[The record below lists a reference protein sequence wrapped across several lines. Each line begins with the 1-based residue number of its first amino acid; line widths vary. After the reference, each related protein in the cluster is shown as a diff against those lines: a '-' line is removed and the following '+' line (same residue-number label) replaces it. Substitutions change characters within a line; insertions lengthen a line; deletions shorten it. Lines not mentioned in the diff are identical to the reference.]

1 MMESRTAAGR
11 QRALAGVVVAVI
23 CGLLLTATAAT
34 ASSPSPAAPSPGA
47 SSGAVTYR
55 VGVMEAVDNLNP
67 FIGYSSTDYL
77 IYHLNYDFLVSWDPK
92 DLLPRPEFAESWS
105 SSPDGKTWTFKIR
118 SGMTWQD
125 GEPATARDVAF
136 TFNYIIDNQLGAYTM
151 YLTYIQT
158 VTAPDETTVVFECSK
173 PKGDILQMSVPI
185 LPEHI
190 WSKVSGKAAATSF
203 TNGPPCVGSG
213 PFQVVEN
220 KQNSY
225 VQLVAN
231 KDYWRGAPHIDELL
245 FETYQNADT
254 MVQDLKAGTL
264 DAAVPV
270 PSAQFKGLAGNG
282 ITTNAATSWQFAQ
295 LSFNC
300 YDSPDS
306 KGNPV
311 LLDPRFRQALW
322 YAFDPAVIASVA
334 YGGYLWPGGT
344 LMPPYSQY
352 QWQPPAELAY
362 TFDPAK
368 AKAMLD
374 AAGYKDANGDGF
386 RETKKGKPLALR
398 LYAPADT
405 PPDITTGKLLAGWFE
420 DVGVKVRLEV
430 LDTAALTS
438 RIWSYSGDTFTPDY
452 DMFTYFWL
460 GGSDP
465 NFILSL
471 LTPGQIGVWSDTS
484 WTDPRYTMLYDEQA
498 TAIDQQTRIGLVQQM
513 QQIAYEASP
522 YLVFGSPQLLQAYN
536 TAKWEGYVKAPG
548 NNPDYNGDAIYYADV
563 IDSYLELRP
572 VAAAPTSGGSSGT
585 LVYAVIAVA
594 AIVVIVIAVVVLR
607 RRRRAEYEA
616 GE

>member
-1 MMESRTAAGR
+1 MMESKTAAR
-11 QRALAGVVVAVI
+11 RSRALAGVVVAVI
-23 CGLLLTATAAT
+23 CGLLLTAGAAA
-34 ASSPSPAAPSPGA
+34 ASSPSPAAPSPGT
-47 SSGAVTYR
+47 SSGTVTYR

-77 IYHLNYDFLVSWDPK
+77 IYHLNYDFLVSWDPQ
-92 DLLPRPEFAESWS
+92 DLQPRPEFAESWS
-105 SSPDGKTWTFKIR
+105 HSADGKTWTFEIR
-118 SGMTWQD
+118 PGMKWQD

-151 YLTYIQT
+151 YTTFIKK
-158 VTAPDETTVVFECSK
+158 VTALDDTTVVFECSK

-203 TNGPPCVGSG
+203 TNGPPSVGSG

-225 VQLVAN
+225 VRLVAN
-231 KDYWRGAPHIDELL
+231 KDYWRGAPHIDELF

-311 LLDPRFRQALW
+311 LLDPSFRQALW

-334 YGGYLWPGGT
+334 YGGYLWPGDT

-352 QWQPPAELAY
+352 QWQPPAERAY

-374 AAGYKDANGDGF
+374 AAGYKDVNGDGF
-386 RETKKGKPLALR
+386 RETKKGKPLSLR

-405 PPDITTGKLLAGWFE
+405 PPDITTGKLLAGWFK
-420 DVGVKVRLEV
+420 DVGVEVRLEV

-452 DMFTYFWL
+452 DLFTYFWL

-484 WTDPRYTMLYDEQA
+484 WTDPRYTKLYDEQA
-498 TAIDQQTRIGLVQQM
+498 TAIDKQTRIGLVQQM

-548 NNPDYNGDAIYYADV
+548 NNPDYSGDAIYLADV

-572 VAAAPTSGGSSGT
+572 VAAAPTSGGGSST
-585 LVYAVIAVA
+585 WIYAVVAVA